1 MATIDVYKLEADLK
15 KIVKAINELGNKLT
29 RLESRMSAVEKFQDH
44 PKSS

>member
-1 MATIDVYKLEADLK
+1 MGIADAYKVDTELK
-15 KIVKAINELGNKLT
+15 KIMKAINELANKLT